1 MKKSDF
7 INAVAEQAELSKKD
21 TAKYLDV
28 VLNVITKTLEKNDS
42 VNFIGFGSFSTARRE
57 AREAKIP
64 LSGKVVKISART
76 VVKFKVGKSLKERI
90 AIVEPEKVEK
100 EKKVVKAKKATKTK
114 K

>member
-21 TAKYLDV
+21 TGKFLDV
-28 VLNVITKTLEKNDS
+28 VLNVITTTLEKKDS

-57 AREAKIP
+57 ARETKIP
-64 LSGKVVKISART
+64 LSGKVVKIPART

-90 AIVEPEKVEK
+90 AIVK
-100 EKKVVKAKKATKTK
+100 
-114 K
+114 